1 MINFDEELKNFT
13 KSVDVDQVRETVTEH
28 DIKDLTDV
36 VLGLMEQNKQ
46 LSLRIPQQQV
56 AMPTMPM
63 VDPSQF
69 MQ

>member
-56 AMPTMPM
+56 AMPM

-69 MQ
+69 IQ

>member
-1 MINFDEELKNFT
+1 MINFDEELRNFT

-56 AMPTMPM
+56 AMPM

-69 MQ
+69 IQ

>member
-56 AMPTMPM
+56 VMPI
-63 VDPSQF
+63 DPSQF